1 MNNMIAEFERLGEKE
16 DFQVAIDGMMRQLLS
31 KDLMY
36 EPMKQVSRL
45 GAGAPRRCRRARRSP
60 LVYRCA
66 TSTPSGWQTS
76 GSS

>member
-45 GAGAPRRCRRARRSP
+45 RAS
-60 LVYRCA
+60 
-66 TSTPSGWQTS
+66 
-76 GSS
+76 